1 MSKNSMECKSVM
13 TKAQAAELL
22 EDLARSLR
30 QGTVCVQRDPEFV
43 TLKPRDGMEVV
54 LAAAQKKG
62 KEKLEI
68 ELAWH
73 QEVTPTQEPGGF
85 KISAKEPEP
94 KPEPEPAAEP
104 AAEAPCPVKAAEK
117 AAEPAKEPHAP
128 KESKD
133 PKAGG
138 KK

>member
-1 MSKNSMECKSVM
+1 MGKNSMECKSVM
-13 TKAQAAELL
+13 TRAQAAELL

-54 LAAAQKKG
+54 LGAAQKKG

-68 ELAWH
+68 ELTWYM
-73 QEVTPTQEPGGF
+73 EVAEAPTPSGF
-85 KISAKEPEP
+85 RITAKEPEP
-94 KPEPEPAAEP
+94 KPEPVMEPEAET
-104 AAEAPCPVKAAEK
+104 PCPTKAAEK
-117 AAEPAKEPHAP
+117 ADKGAGHDKGEPAKAP
-128 KESKD
+128 KAD
-133 PKAGG
+133 V